1 MFFSSFRIR
10 FGCVILKKHY
20 DILRPVWDRFR
31 FHLRFVSVCLTW
43 FSLIAFST
51 SISTFNL
58 GPLRL
63 GKLHDL
69 TTDLAKRK
77 VVIEGS
83 IGIGTGASQND
94 NQYI

>member
-1 MFFSSFRIR
+1 MCLWHLVLFDCFF
-10 FGCVILKKHY
+10 Y
-20 DILRPVWDRFR
+20 
-31 FHLRFVSVCLTW
+31 
-43 FSLIAFST
+43 IAQY
-51 SISTFNL
+51 IQP

-83 IGIGTGASQND
+83 IGIRTGASSQND
-94 NQYI
+94 NQYISPLRNELA